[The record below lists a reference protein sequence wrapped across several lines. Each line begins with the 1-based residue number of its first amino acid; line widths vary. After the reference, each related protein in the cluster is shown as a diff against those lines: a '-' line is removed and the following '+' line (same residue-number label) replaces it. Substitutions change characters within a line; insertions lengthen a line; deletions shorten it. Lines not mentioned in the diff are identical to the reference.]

1 MDLCYKSI
9 ITCVMRKPIL
19 LSACYKNLLLKKN
32 QTSESNLSDGVSHD
46 MLIFL
51 LYL

>member
-1 MDLCYKSI
+1 MDLCYKISP
-9 ITCVMRKPIL
+9 VSLESRVL

-32 QTSESNLSDGVSHD
+32 QTSESNLSVGVSRD